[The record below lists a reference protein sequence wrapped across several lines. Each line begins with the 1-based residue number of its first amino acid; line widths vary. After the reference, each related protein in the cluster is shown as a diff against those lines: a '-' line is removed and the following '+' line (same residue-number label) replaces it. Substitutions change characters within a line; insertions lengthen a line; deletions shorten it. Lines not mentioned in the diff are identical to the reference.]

1 MPPKIRLLH
10 VLEATVGGTRRHVL
24 DLCLG
29 LPPERFQQHLVYSSL
44 RDPQFEADAQQLHE
58 AGIEVTSLPM
68 RRQIEP
74 VEDWYCFGR
83 LRSIIRQWQPQIV
96 HGHSAKA
103 GFLSRL
109 AARNLPG
116 VCSLYNPHGFPFQ
129 MRTSPLKHRLY
140 VALERYAARYTDGL
154 VATCESQRTLA
165 LEHRLLPDEK
175 ITVIPNGIRTQQFSV
190 AVDRLMLRHE
200 LGLPEQAAVIGCIA
214 ALSPQKGVQ
223 FLLQAFPA
231 VRRETPDAHLLLVG
245 EGVLRPSLQ
254 RLANSLHVAEAVH
267 FAGLR
272 SDIPQILKALD
283 LFVLPSLWE
292 GLPYALLEAGA
303 AGLPV
308 VASDIPGNHD
318 LIEHGV
324 TGRLVRPADAPGLA
338 AQITGALSDPA
349 TLTQAAALHQLI
361 ESRYTLAH
369 MVSAHATLYEKLV
382 AR

>member
-1 MPPKIRLLH
+1 MPPQIRLLH

-29 LPPERFQQHLVYSSL
+29 LPPERFRQHLVYSSL
-44 RDPQFEADAQQLHE
+44 RSSQFEADAQQLRD

-74 VEDWYCFGR
+74 VEDWVC
-83 LRSIIRQWQPQIV
+83 LRQLASIISQWQPQIV
-96 HGHSAKA
+96 HGHSAKG

-129 MRTSPLKHRLY
+129 MRSSPLKHRLY
-140 VALERYAARYTDGL
+140 VALERYAARYTHGL
-154 VATCESQRTLA
+154 IATCESQRALA
-165 LEHRLLPDEK
+165 LEHNLLPDSR
-175 ITVIPNGIRTQQFSV
+175 ITVIPNGIRTEQFSL
-190 AVDRLMLRHE
+190 AVDRSALRRE
-200 LGLPEQAAVIGCIA
+200 LGLPEQATVIGCIA

-223 FLLQAFPA
+223 FLLKAFPA
-231 VRRETPDAHLLLVG
+231 VRRERPDAHLLLVG
-245 EGVLRPSLQ
+245 DGVLRPSLQ
-254 RLANSLHVAEAVH
+254 RLANSLHVTEAVH

-303 AGLPV
+303 AGMPV

-318 LIEHGV
+318 VIEHGV
-324 TGRLVRPADAPGLA
+324 TGRLARPADASDLA
-338 AQITGALSDPA
+338 AQIIAVLSDPA
-349 TLTQAAALHQLI
+349 TRTQAAALHHLI
-361 ESRYTLAH
+361 ETRYTLAH
-369 MVSAHATLYEKLV
+369 MVSAHATLYEKLA